1 MRKPPTSR
9 KLTPEAVQDIRAAF
23 DARQAIPTDAA
34 LVERHG
40 IARGT
45 VRAIGRRKLY
55 RDVPEVSIK
64 GE

>member
-1 MRKPPTSR
+1 MRKPPATRRVS
-9 KLTPEAVQDIRAAF
+9 PEAVAEIRAAF

-45 VRAIGRRKLY
+45 VRAIGRRNLY
-55 RDVPEVSIK
+55 RDVPEVSTK
-64 GE
+64 E

>member
-1 MRKPPTSR
+1 MRKPPATRRVS
-9 KLTPEAVQDIRAAF
+9 PEAVVEIRAAF

-45 VRAIGRRKLY
+45 VRAIGRRMLY
-55 RDVPEVSIK
+55 RDVPEVSTK
-64 GE
+64 E